1 MSWISEHRQSA
12 IYVGIS
18 LAIPLLLL
26 LYVLATLWT
35 QRGDYRDEIGRLEP
49 RIARLSGLIQSE
61 EALRQSAGR
70 VDSRVLDLV
79 FPATEDRATIAAALQ
94 QDVRRILTE
103 AGLDIRN
110 SQVLP
115 TREVAGL
122 DYLTVKLQVT
132 GDLEAL
138 DAALEEFANYLPL
151 MLVES
156 LAVTPVRQSR
166 RRRGQAEQQLVS
178 ASLQL
183 LALRVG
189 QAG

>member
-1 MSWISEHRQSA
+1 MNWYQRHPQSA
-12 IYVGIS
+12 LYVGLT
-18 LAIPLLLL
+18 LAVPLLLL
-26 LYVLATLWT
+26 LYVVLTLWA
-35 QRGDYRDEIGRLEP
+35 QRGEYQRELERLEP
-49 RIARLSGLIQSE
+49 RIARLSGLVQSE
-61 EALRQSAGR
+61 DALRQSSGR

-79 FPATEDRATIAAALQ
+79 FPATEERAAIAAALQ
-94 QDVRRILTE
+94 QDVRAILSD
-103 AGLDIRN
+103 AGLDIKN

-115 TREVAGL
+115 AREVSGL

-138 DAALEEFANYLPL
+138 DSALEEFTNYSPL

-166 RRRGQAEQQLVS
+166 RQRKTGYEQVVT
-178 ASLQL
+178 ATLQL
-183 LALRVG
+183 LALRAA

>member
-1 MSWISEHRQSA
+1 MNWVREHRQSA
-12 IYVGIS
+12 FYVGLT

-26 LYVLATLWT
+26 LYALLTLWG
-35 QRGDYRDEIGRLEP
+35 QRADFQGEIRRLEP
-49 RIARLSGLIQSE
+49 RIARLSGLIESE

-79 FPATEDRATIAAALQ
+79 FPATEDRAAIAVALQ

-110 SQVLP
+110 SQVMP
-115 TREVAGL
+115 TRELDGL

-138 DAALEEFANYLPL
+138 DSALEEFANYLPL

-156 LAVTPVRQSR
+156 LAITPVRESR
-166 RRRGQAEQQLVS
+166 RRRDSARQQLVS
-178 ASLQL
+178 ATMQL

>member
-1 MSWISEHRQSA
+1 MNWYKRHPQSTL
-12 IYVGIS
+12 YVGLT
-18 LAIPLLLL
+18 LAVPLLLL
-26 LYVLATLWT
+26 VYLVLTLWA
-35 QRGDYRDEIGRLEP
+35 QRGEYQRELERLEP
-49 RIARLSGLIQSE
+49 RIARLSGLVQSE
-61 EALRQSAGR
+61 DALRQSSGR

-79 FPATEDRATIAAALQ
+79 FPATEDRAAIAAALQ
-94 QDVRRILTE
+94 QDVRAILSD
-103 AGLDIRN
+103 AGLDIKN

-115 TREVAGL
+115 AREVSGL

-138 DAALEEFANYLPL
+138 DTALEEFSNYTPL

-166 RRRGQAEQQLVS
+166 RQRKSGYEQLVT
-178 ASLQL
+178 ATLQL
-183 LALRVG
+183 LALRAG

>member
-1 MSWISEHRQSA
+1 VNWYKRHPQSTL
-12 IYVGIS
+12 YVGLT
-18 LAIPLLLL
+18 LAVPLLLL
-26 LYVLATLWT
+26 VYLVLTLWA
-35 QRGDYRDEIGRLEP
+35 QRGEYQRELERLEP
-49 RIARLSGLIQSE
+49 RIARLSGLVQSE
-61 EALRQSAGR
+61 DALRQSSGR

-79 FPATEDRATIAAALQ
+79 FPATEDRAAIAAALQ
-94 QDVRRILTE
+94 QDVRAILSD
-103 AGLDIRN
+103 AGLDIKN

-115 TREVAGL
+115 AREVSGL

-138 DAALEEFANYLPL
+138 DTALEEFSNYTPL

-166 RRRGQAEQQLVS
+166 RQRKSGYEQVVT
-178 ASLQL
+178 ATLQL
-183 LALRVG
+183 LALRAG